1 MAATPTPEMAN
12 RLSNWHGEVGSRA
25 GLVRVFILVSS
36 KMNDL
41 DSLNAARQ

>member
-12 RLSNWHGEVGSRA
+12 RLTNCRGEVGSRA

-36 KMNDL
+36 QMNDL